1 MRCSGRGTATLL
13 ASPLISV
20 LDGRS
25 DVTMRPPVVMLMALL
40 GGCGTAPRESTHPAP
55 KAAPASVQP
64 SASTV
69 CGESPSPARNAARQ
83 SLEHVIGAYRG
94 EGFVMGV
101 CVLEVPIDVT
111 GQPGEVRFLRPHDP
125 SPQLVKAVLEDT
137 KSWRFHPATACG
149 RAVPSTLTMTITHC
163 PVHPDQHGSA
173 VQQ

>member
-1 MRCSGRGTATLL
+1 MQRTSQGQDGG
-13 ASPLISV
+13 SPLISV

-25 DVTMRPPVVMLMALL
+25 DVTMRPSVVVVTVLL
-40 GGCGTAPRESTHPAP
+40 AGCGIAPGESTAPTP
-55 KAAPASVQP
+55 KAAPASVRP
-64 SASTV
+64 SASPAV
-69 CGESPSPARNAARQ
+69 CGESPSPARNAAKQ
-83 SLEHVIGAYRG
+83 SLEHVLRAYRG
-94 EGFVMGV
+94 EQFVMGV

-111 GQPGEVRFLRPHDP
+111 GRPGEVRFLRPRNP
-125 SPQLVKAVLEDT
+125 APQLVKAVLEDT